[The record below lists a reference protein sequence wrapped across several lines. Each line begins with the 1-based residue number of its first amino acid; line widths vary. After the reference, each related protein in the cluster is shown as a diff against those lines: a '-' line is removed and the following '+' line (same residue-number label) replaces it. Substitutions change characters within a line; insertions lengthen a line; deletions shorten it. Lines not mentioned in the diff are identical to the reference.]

1 MLGHANVNITLTIY
15 THFIPKMQTNSA
27 ATLSG
32 AIFSGKQTV
41 SSEVAHLKDT
51 SGENAAV
58 LS

>member
-1 MLGHANVNITLTIY
+1 MLGHANVNITLSVY

-27 ATLSG
+27 ATLSS

-41 SSEVAHLKDT
+41 SSEVAHDKDT

-58 LS
+58 S